1 MQLVPQPAPGKRKK
15 LPFLTPDFQIKIK
28 YATDCIILLKKYP
41 TFSPYHLP
49 KITMLQ
55 DKDITIYDL
64 ARKLNISPATVSRG
78 LKDHPAIS
86 KKTKKRIFDL
96 AKEMGYRSN
105 NFARNLR
112 KQTTNTIGV
121 IVPRLN
127 SYFMST
133 VIAGMEKVANDEGY
147 NLIITQ
153 SSESATKEIASARTM
168 FNNRVDGL
176 LVSLAYDTDEV
187 AHFDVFSKKN
197 IPLIFFDRVID
208 NKNCVNVLIDNRK
221 AAYEATKH
229 LIDQG
234 CKRIVHIT
242 ATPKRNVYIDRLNG
256 YKQALADHNIK
267 FRDEYV
273 IISNLSQEAGTVAAN
288 TIKQMKPLPDG
299 VFVANDNCAVGC
311 MLGLKQSGVQ
321 IPQDIAV
328 VGFNNDPV
336 STVVEPNLTTINYP
350 GYEMGEIAAR
360 NLINHLNGTSSITST
375 NTILLRSELVI
386 RDSSKKKSEPRLMG

>member
-1 MQLVPQPAPGKRKK
+1 
-15 LPFLTPDFQIKIK
+15 
-28 YATDCIILLKKYP
+28 
-41 TFSPYHLP
+41 
-49 KITMLQ
+49 MLQ

-147 NLIITQ
+147 NLIISQ
-153 SSESATKEIASARTM
+153 SSESGQKEIASARTM

-176 LVSLAYDTDEV
+176 LVSLAYDTED
-187 AHFDVFSKKN
+187 AGHFDVFMKKN

-242 ATPKRNVYIDRLNG
+242 ATPKRNVYIDRLQG
-256 YKQALADHNIK
+256 YKHALADHNIK

-273 IISNLSQEAGTVAAN
+273 IISNLSQEAGTVAAE

-311 MLGLKQSGVQ
+311 VMALKQSGIK

-360 NLINHLNGTSSITST
+360 NLINHLNGISSITST
-375 NTILLRSELVI
+375 NTILLRSELII
-386 RDSSKKKSEPRLMG
+386 RASSVKKKA